1 MGGWVVRLKGVFRSH
16 GLHIGPNGV
25 SDQRFLD
32 ISRKFMKAVGMKA
45 AKFAT
50 QLDET
55 TLAELRAYA
64 KSTGRSISSVVN
76 EAVGEYLG
84 RSQLRPA
91 FRAAM
96 DEILD
101 DHADLLSRL
110 AK

>member
-1 MGGWVVRLKGVFRSH
+1 MNSV
-16 GLHIGPNGV
+16 
-25 SDQRFLD
+25 D
-32 ISRKFMKAVGMKA
+32 MKAT
-45 AKFAT
+45 KFAT
-50 QLDET
+50 QLDEK

-96 DEILD
+96 NEILD